1 MALIENAE
9 NDINVEATGGTD
21 DIHDMLECKHAVA
34 VGEVEDNASRSSE
47 IDVVG

>member
-9 NDINVEATGGTD
+9 NDINLEAAWGTNG
-21 DIHDMLECKHAVA
+21 IHDMLECEHAVA
-34 VGEVEDNASRSSE
+34 VGKVEDDASRSSE